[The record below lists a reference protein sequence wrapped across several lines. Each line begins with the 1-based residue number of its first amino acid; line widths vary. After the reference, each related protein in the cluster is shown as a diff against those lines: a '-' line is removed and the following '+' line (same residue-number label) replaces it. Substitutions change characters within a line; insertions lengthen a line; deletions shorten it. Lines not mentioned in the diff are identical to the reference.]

1 MTDHPR
7 FQLCNGPPAVAHR
20 AYHGGP
26 LVDLVF
32 RLVDWWWPETPGGRQ
47 RTGLRQAA
55 RRTID
60 AHEPQQAAA
69 RLSYL
74 RRRVGGLRA

>member
-7 FQLCNGPPAVAHR
+7 FEHCEDPPAIAHR
-20 AYHGGP
+20 AYHGGRM
-26 LVDLVF
+26 VELVF
-32 RLVDWWWPETPGGRQ
+32 RLVDWWWPETPAGRQ
-47 RTGLRQAA
+47 RADMREATKRAA
-55 RRTID
+55 D
-60 AHEPQQAAA
+60 VQEPQQAAA

>member
-7 FQLCNGPPAVAHR
+7 FYPCDDLPAVAHR
-20 AYHGGP
+20 AYHGGR

-47 RTGLRQAA
+47 RAAA
-55 RRTID
+55 READKRFVDTQ
-60 AHEPQQAAA
+60 EPQQAAA
-69 RLSYL
+69 RLGYL
-74 RRRVGGLRA
+74 RRRVDGLRA

>member
-7 FQLCNGPPAVAHR
+7 FKPSESAPTVAHR
-20 AYHGGP
+20 DYHGAP

-32 RLVDWWWPETPGGRQ
+32 RLVDWWWPQTSAGQ
-47 RTGLRQAA
+47 RRAAA
-55 RRTID
+55 REAGRRTVD
-60 AHEPQQAAA
+60 AQERRQAAA